1 MSERKERLERQLL
14 VEIEKLSTMEDG
26 SEEKTATINGINQM
40 YRLIQEDSRI
50 EVEGQTQKRDRFI
63 SYIFKGV
70 EIGTIVVSGIIIPV
84 VFLNKG
90 FKFEE
95 TGTYTSKTFQTLF
108 NKFKL
113 K

>member
-40 YRLIQEDSRI
+40 YRLVQEDSRI

-84 VFLNKG
+84 VFLNRG

>member
-50 EVEGQTQKRDRFI
+50 EVESQTQKRDRFI

>member
-50 EVEGQTQKRDRFI
+50 EVESQTQKRDRFI
-63 SYIFKGV
+63 GYIFKSV

>member
-50 EVEGQTQKRDRFI
+50 EAEGQTQKRDRFI
-63 SYIFKGV
+63 SYIFRGV

-84 VFLNKG
+84 VFLNRG

>member
-63 SYIFKGV
+63 GYIFKGV

-84 VFLNKG
+84 VFLNRG

>member
-40 YRLIQEDSRI
+40 YRLVQEDSRI